1 MMKIPSES
9 VLTSCLH
16 RPSSFEST
24 TWASVTRK
32 SPRPSRPCSLC
43 SSPSG
48 SCRGRYLSPMA
59 RCRPGSIIS
68 VLFELLV
75 SLWVLSTHLSAYNTD
90 ILVTFLLLSPSTL
103 TKTTYEN
110 NYLIG
115 VILLLGLWLDGRAKA
130 QRLKQLRAHVLIH
143 MREAEE
149 ESILGME
156 EVSKPLHETPP
167 SSHIS

>member
-1 MMKIPSES
+1 
-9 VLTSCLH
+9 
-16 RPSSFEST
+16 
-24 TWASVTRK
+24 
-32 SPRPSRPCSLC
+32 
-43 SSPSG
+43 
-48 SCRGRYLSPMA
+48 MA
-59 RCRPGSIIS
+59 RCRPGSIVS
-68 VLFELLV
+68 VLFELLD
-75 SLWVLSTHLSAYNTD
+75 SLRVLITHLSAYNTD